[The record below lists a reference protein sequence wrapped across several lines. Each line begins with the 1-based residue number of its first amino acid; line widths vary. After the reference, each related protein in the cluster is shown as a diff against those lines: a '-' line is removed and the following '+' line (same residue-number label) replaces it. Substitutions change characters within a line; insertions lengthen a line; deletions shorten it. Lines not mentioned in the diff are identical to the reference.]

1 MSKIQ
6 IQELQS
12 LTTNS
17 NLQLTPNGTGV
28 VKVSGDTDGT
38 LQLDDVKVKGPSASA
53 AQDYTLILSE
63 DNVTADKYLKI
74 DSITGSGST
83 AEGKLTYATVA
94 TPPASPL
101 DGANFTSGTVPDARF
116 TAGASSGGGL
126 QLIQKDTLTTSVSQI
141 QWSGLEE
148 NTNYRLIGK
157 NIYISNGD
165 LTFNFL
171 DAGNNAITG
180 SGREFG
186 WYGMNKN
193 MWQNTYSTNFR
204 MYNGTNQYYIDFVA
218 DICTGVYNQSNT
230 YQQKAYMHV
239 WMNSSDTTG
248 KGQYY
253 FTFMDSYNQL
263 RINGI
268 KLFKLYD
275 VLLSGTQTM
284 LYKLQEA

>member
-12 LTTNS
+12 LTTDS
-17 NLQLTPNGTGV
+17 NLKLTPNGTGV

-38 LQLDDVKVKGPSASA
+38 LQLDDVKIKGPSASA

-63 DNVTADKYLKI
+63 DNVTADKYLKV

-83 AEGKLTYATVA
+83 AEGKLTYATLA

-116 TAGASSGGGL
+116 TVGGSSGGGL
-126 QLIQKDTLTTSVSQI
+126 QLIQANNVTSPVSNI
-141 QWSGLEE
+141 QWTGLEE
-148 NTNYRLIGK
+148 NTLYRLIGK
-157 NIYISNGD
+157 NIYINNGN
-165 LTFNFL
+165 LNFEFL
-171 DAGNNAITG
+171 DAGNNQITG
-180 SGREFG
+180 KGQEWG
-186 WYGMNKN
+186 WYGYNKSQ
-193 MWQNTYSTNFR
+193 WYSYYTNSFTT
-204 MYNGTNQYYIDFVA
+204 YNGSNQYYLDFTA
-218 DICTGVYNQSNT
+218 DICTGVYNQANA
-230 YQQKAYMHV
+230 YQQKAYMHIWV
-239 WMNSSDTTG
+239 NNSNTTG

-253 FTFMDSYNQL
+253 FTFYEIYNQL

-268 KLFKLYD
+268 KMQHQYNN
-275 VLLSGTQTM
+275 LLAGTQTM